1 MVITR
6 VNAFSVAKVAAVLY
20 AGMGLLIG
28 AMFSLVGMLG
38 AGTLM
43 ANGEGGAMFGALFG
57 IGAIILMPIL
67 YGLFGFIGSLIFAT
81 LFNVA
86 AGMTGGIEI
95 ETRPTQP

>member
-28 AMFSLVGMLG
+28 ALFSLIGMIGVGAALSGTEG
-38 AGTLM
+38 AGFLS
-43 ANGEGGAMFGALFG
+43 ALFG
-57 IGAIILMPIL
+57 VGAIIIMPIC
-67 YGLFGFIGSLIFAT
+67 YGVIGFIFSFIAAS

-86 AGMTGGIEI
+86 AGMTGGVEV
-95 ETRPTQP
+95 ETRQP